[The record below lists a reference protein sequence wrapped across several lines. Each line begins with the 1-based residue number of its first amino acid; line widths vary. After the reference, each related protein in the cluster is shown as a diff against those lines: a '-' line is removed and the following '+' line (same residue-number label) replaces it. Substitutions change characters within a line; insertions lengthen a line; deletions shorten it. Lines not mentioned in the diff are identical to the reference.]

1 MKNNNIKVLK
11 IKNPFTNKIVG
22 EVQAQNTANI
32 NKLLKQCYNSKYSLN
47 SVERSKILLKVA
59 DYYKKN
65 IKNEALLITK
75 ESGICIKQALYE
87 VKRSIKAL
95 EYASFYASKL
105 DSTDISSDYII
116 ENKDDDAELDVV
128 VEPLDLAIAITP
140 FNHPLNQIIH
150 KIAPAIA
157 AGTSIILK
165 PSEKAPLSSYRFREI
180 LSICGLPDD
189 VFKERFY
196 VGVWYKDIFSSTKYY
211 IFLVSLAFLIYLY
224 FSIFCL
230 IFFF

>member
-1 MKNNNIKVLK
+1 MKKNNIKVLK

-22 EVQAQNTANI
+22 EVQTENTANI
-32 NKLLKQCYNSKYSLN
+32 NKLLEQCYNSKYSL
-47 SVERSKILLKVA
+47 SSLERSKILLKVS

-116 ENKDDDAELDVV
+116 ENKDDETNDNLIIREDDKEDTVRKRLEVYHKETSPLIEYYKLKCIVSHVNGESKIIDVSHSIDQILNLDF
-128 VEPLDLAIAITP
+128 LL
-140 FNHPLNQIIH
+140 
-150 KIAPAIA
+150 
-157 AGTSIILK
+157 
-165 PSEKAPLSSYRFREI
+165 
-180 LSICGLPDD
+180 
-189 VFKERFY
+189 
-196 VGVWYKDIFSSTKYY
+196 STKNALTVS
-211 IFLVSLAFLIYLY
+211 LVS
-224 FSIFCL
+224 
-230 IFFF
+230 